1 MELIKKGV
9 KKMPISAES
18 VQKLF
23 IEQVKRPIDP
33 ALAEQVVNLLSPFI
47 DGLNTIEVPMDVQ
60 PSIVFQPIE
69 R

>member
-1 MELIKKGV
+1 
-9 KKMPISAES
+9 MPISAES

-33 ALAEQVVNLLSPFI
+33 ALTEHVVGLLSPFI
-47 DGLNTIEVPMDVQ
+47 DGLNMIEVPMEVQ